1 MTKETFFLSSN
12 SVNRATILKPVD
24 ARYGLTYNRPYLV
37 LFEGEALQFRRQA
50 VGNHFRKEV
59 IDMPITLTLHVFGY
73 TITIRV
79 MRKSNDRH
87 LAK

>member
-1 MTKETFFLSSN
+1 MSGVE
-12 SVNRATILKPVD
+12 V
-24 ARYGLTYNRPYLV
+24 
-37 LFEGEALQFRRQA
+37 LQFRRQA

-87 LAK
+87 PAK